1 MKTALAVIVSL
12 LLFRGAAVAG
22 EPEQQQPRTNAIA
35 PDSVS
40 ADRVAFYDIALTCS
54 SAPKLGCGSRA
65 KRVLATLT
73 ADARVAAG
81 WVNEAGTRLV
91 IAWTKATAPLTAD
104 QLNEI
109 LGPHGLA
116 VNAIDVKSRPDLLAS
131 FRTNQGWFD
140 SATIDELSRKESG
153 VIAER
158 LVRRIAKHVPVT
170 ETQSASLVKAIMSSC
185 WDRGGCQVEEDIESI
200 AQQAKLDRAGADA
213 LREAVALGYRPLQNE
228 E

>member
-1 MKTALAVIVSL
+1 MKRTLAVL
-12 LLFRGAAVAG
+12 LPMLPLATAASAA
-22 EPEQQQPRTNAIA
+22 EPI
-35 PDSVS
+35 
-40 ADRVAFYDIALTCS
+40 AFYDIALTCP

-73 ADARVAAG
+73 ADTHVAAA
-81 WVNEAGTRLV
+81 WVNEAGTRL
-91 IAWTKATAPLTAD
+91 ALQWTQSATALTAD

-116 VNAIDVKSRPDLLAS
+116 VNAIDDKTRTDLLAS
-131 FRTNQGWFD
+131 FRTNQGWFN

-158 LVRRIAKHVPVT
+158 LVRRMAKHVPVT
-170 ETQSASLVKAIMSSC
+170 KTQSASLVKAIMSSC

-200 AQQAKLDRAGADA
+200 AQQVKLDRAGADA
-213 LREAVALGYRPLQNE
+213 LRQAVALGYRPLENE

>member
-1 MKTALAVIVSL
+1 M
-12 LLFRGAAVAG
+12 
-22 EPEQQQPRTNAIA
+22 NA
-35 PDSVS
+35 
-40 ADRVAFYDIALTCS
+40 T
-54 SAPKLGCGSRA
+54 
-65 KRVLATLT
+65 
-73 ADARVAAG
+73 
-81 WVNEAGTRLV
+81 
-91 IAWTKATAPLTAD
+91 
-104 QLNEI
+104 
-109 LGPHGLA
+109 
-116 VNAIDVKSRPDLLAS
+116 DVKSRPDLLAS

-158 LVRRIAKHVPVT
+158 LVRRMAKHVPVT

-185 WDRGGCQVEEDIESI
+185 WDRGGCQVEEDIVSI

>member
-1 MKTALAVIVSL
+1 MKTALAVIVSFVL
-12 LLFRGAAVAG
+12 LVDSAVAG
-22 EPEQQQPRTNAIA
+22 EPQQQARTNAIA
-35 PDSVS
+35 PGSVS
-40 ADRVAFYDIALTCS
+40 ADRLAFYDIALTCS

-73 ADARVAAG
+73 ADTRLAAA

-91 IAWTKATAPLTAD
+91 IAWTRAGAPLTSD

-109 LGPHGLA
+109 LVPHGLA
-116 VNAIDVKSRPDLLAS
+116 VNGTDDKSRTDLLAS

-153 VIAER
+153 VIADR
-158 LVRRIAKHVPVT
+158 LVRRMAKHVPVT
-170 ETQSASLVKAIMSSC
+170 KTQSASLVKAIMDSC

-200 AQQAKLDRAGADA
+200 AQQAKLDRAGATA
-213 LREAVALGYRPLQNE
+213 LREAVALGYPPVENE

>member
-1 MKTALAVIVSL
+1 MKTVLAVVLPLAL
-12 LLFRGAAVAG
+12 LAGFASAGETQPAAVA
-22 EPEQQQPRTNAIA
+22 
-35 PDSVS
+35 PDGVS
-40 ADRVAFYDIALTCS
+40 ADRLAFYDIALTCS

-73 ADARVAAG
+73 ADNRVAAA
-81 WVNEAGTRLV
+81 WVNEAGTRLG
-91 IAWTKATAPLTAD
+91 IAWTQAAAPLTAD

-109 LGPHGLA
+109 LGSHGLA
-116 VNAIDVKSRPDLLAS
+116 VNAIDDKTRSELLAS
-131 FRTNQGWFD
+131 FRTRQGWFD

-158 LVRRIAKHVPVT
+158 LVQRMATRVPVT

-185 WDRGGCQVEEDIESI
+185 WDRGGCQVEEDIENI
-200 AQQAKLDRAGADA
+200 AQQANLDRAGSEA
-213 LREAVALGYRPLQNE
+213 LRAAVALGYRPLQNE

>member
-1 MKTALAVIVSL
+1 MKTAPAVIVSL
-12 LLFRGAAVAG
+12 LLLVGSVVAG
-22 EPEQQQPRTNAIA
+22 EPEQQPRANVLV

-40 ADRVAFYDIALTCS
+40 ADRVASYDIALTCP

-73 ADARVAAG
+73 GDARVAAA

-91 IAWTKATAPLTAD
+91 VAWAQSSAPLTAD
-104 QLNEI
+104 QLKEI

-116 VNAIDVKSRPDLLAS
+116 VNPIDDKTRTELLVS

-140 SATIDELSRKESG
+140 SATIDELSRKESA

-158 LVRRIAKHVPVT
+158 LVRRMAKHVAVT
-170 ETQSASLVKAIMSSC
+170 ESQRLSLVKAIMSSC
-185 WDRGGCQVEEDIESI
+185 WDRGGCQVEQDVEAI
-200 AQQAKLDRAGADA
+200 AQQAKLDRSGGDA
-213 LREAVALGYRPLQNE
+213 LREAVALGYRPLENE

>member
-1 MKTALAVIVSL
+1 MKTALAVIVSFVL
-12 LLFRGAAVAG
+12 LVGSAVAG
-22 EPEQQQPRTNAIA
+22 EPQQQTRTNAIA

-40 ADRVAFYDIALTCS
+40 ADRLAFYDIALTCS

-73 ADARVAAG
+73 GDARVAAA

-91 IAWTKATAPLTAD
+91 IAWAQSSAPLTAD

-116 VNAIDVKSRPDLLAS
+116 VNPIDDKTRADRLVS

-140 SATIDELSRKESG
+140 SATIDELSRKESA

-158 LVRRIAKHVPVT
+158 LVRRMAKHVAVT
-170 ETQSASLVKAIMSSC
+170 ETQSVSLVKAIMTSC
-185 WDRGGCQVEEDIESI
+185 WDRRGCQVEQDVEAI
-200 AQQAKLDRAGADA
+200 AQQAKLDRSGANA
-213 LREAVALGYRPLQNE
+213 LREAVALGYRPLENE